1 VCTVMNRIKY
11 FASETWA
18 SLRKNLI
25 LAVAAIAVVA
35 VSLGILAL
43 VVMGWNVFS
52 NMIKNAE
59 RRVGEV
65 DIYLSDLTGEE
76 ERQAIE
82 DFLVAIPEVD
92 PSEVVYKTKE
102 EALEEFKER
111 FKDQPELWQ
120 YINENPLPDSFEV
133 STKDPKDVGLVVSK
147 IDNEAPYLE
156 RIEDIRSASSA
167 IEKLENIF
175 DKFRQIGII
184 GVIALAV
191 IAILLVSVTIQV
203 AIFARRREIGIMKLV
218 GATNWFIRWPFL
230 LEGIAEGLIGSAVAI
245 LVALAV
251 KVWILDK
258 LVYDLQFL
266 RLSLS
271 SELLPILIPC
281 MLVGGVIIGALGS
294 AYALGRFLEV

>member
-1 VCTVMNRIKY
+1 MNKIKY
-11 FASETWA
+11 IAAETWS

-43 VVMGWNVFS
+43 VVMGWNMFS

-59 RRVGEV
+59 RKVGEV
-65 DIYLSDLTGEE
+65 DIYLSDLTMES
-76 ERQAIE
+76 ERQALN
-82 DFLVAIPEVD
+82 DYLLTIPEVD
-92 PSEVVYKTKE
+92 PLKVVYKDKAT
-102 EALEEFKER
+102 ALEEFKER

-120 YINENPLPDSFEV
+120 YITDNPLPNSFQLI
-133 STKDPKDVGLVVSK
+133 TKDPKDVGAVVEEIRNK
-147 IDNEAPYLE
+147 APYPE
-156 RIEDIRSASSA
+156 RIEDIKSASSA
-167 IEKLENIF
+167 IAKLENIF

-191 IAILLVSVTIQV
+191 VAMMLVSVTIQV

-218 GATNWFIRWPFL
+218 GATNWFIRWPFI
-230 LEGIAEGLIGSAVAI
+230 LEGISEGLIGSIMAI

-258 LVYDLQFL
+258 LIDNLQFL

-271 SELLPILIPC
+271 SGLLVVLVPC
-281 MLVGGVIIGALGS
+281 MLIGGIIIGALGS

>member
-1 VCTVMNRIKY
+1 MNKIKY
-11 FASETWA
+11 IAAETWS

-43 VVMGWNVFS
+43 VVMGWNMFS

-59 RRVGEV
+59 RKVGEV
-65 DIYLSDLTGEE
+65 DIYLSDLTMES
-76 ERQAIE
+76 ERQALN
-82 DFLVAIPEVD
+82 DYLLTIPEVD
-92 PSEVVYKTKE
+92 PLKVVYKDKAT
-102 EALEEFKER
+102 ALDEFKER

-120 YINENPLPDSFEV
+120 YITDNPLPNSFQLI
-133 STKDPKDVGLVVSK
+133 TKDPKDVGAVVDEIRNK
-147 IDNEAPYLE
+147 APYPE
-156 RIEDIRSASSA
+156 RIEDIKSASSA
-167 IEKLENIF
+167 IAKLENIF

-191 IAILLVSVTIQV
+191 VAMMLVSVTIQV

-218 GATNWFIRWPFL
+218 GATNWFIRWPFI
-230 LEGIAEGLIGSAVAI
+230 LEGIAEGLIGSIMAI

-258 LVYDLQFL
+258 LIGNLQFL
-266 RLSLS
+266 RLSIS
-271 SELLPILIPC
+271 SGLLIVLVPC
-281 MLVGGVIIGALGS
+281 MLIGGIIIGALGS

>member
-1 VCTVMNRIKY
+1 MNKLAY

-25 LAVAAIAVVA
+25 LAVAAVAVVA
-35 VSLGILAL
+35 VSLGTLAL
-43 VVMGWNVFS
+43 VVMGWNMFS

-59 RRVGEV
+59 RKVGEV
-65 DIYLSDLTGEE
+65 DIYLSDLTVEE

-82 DFLVAIPEVD
+82 AFLVSIPEVD
-92 PSEVVYKTKE
+92 PLRVIYKDKE
-102 EALEEFKER
+102 TALQEFKER
-111 FKDQPELWQ
+111 FRDQPELWE
-120 YINENPLPDSFEV
+120 YISENPLPNSYELM
-133 STKDPKDVGLVVSK
+133 TKDPKDVGRVVGEIS
-147 IDNEAPYLE
+147 NNAPYRE
-156 RIEDIRSASSA
+156 RIEDIKSASGA

-175 DKFRQIGII
+175 DKFRQIGIV
-184 GVIALAV
+184 GVIALAIISV
-191 IAILLVSVTIQV
+191 LLVSVTIQV

-230 LEGIAEGLIGSAVAI
+230 LEGVFEGLLGSLVAI

-258 LVYDLQFL
+258 LIDNLQFL
-266 RLSLS
+266 RLSIS
-271 SELLPILIPC
+271 PGLLPVLIPG
-281 MLVGGVIIGALGS
+281 MILAGIVIGALGS

>member
-1 VCTVMNRIKY
+1 MNKIGY
-11 FASETWA
+11 FVSETWV

-35 VSLGILAL
+35 VSLGILGL
-43 VVMGWNVFS
+43 VVMGWNMFS

-59 RRVGEV
+59 RKVGEV
-65 DIYLSDLTGEE
+65 DVYLSDLTTEE
-76 ERQAIE
+76 ERAAIE
-82 DFLVAIPEVD
+82 AFLVGIPEVD
-92 PSEVVYKTKE
+92 PATVVYKDKE
-102 EALEEFKER
+102 TALREFKER
-111 FKDQPELWQ
+111 FKEQPELWE
-120 YINENPLPDSFEV
+120 YIDENPLPNSYELM
-133 STKDPKDVGLVVSK
+133 TKDPKDVGVVVGVIS
-147 IDNEAPYLE
+147 NEATYRE
-156 RIEDIRSASSA
+156 RIEDIKSASSA

-184 GVIALAV
+184 GVIALAI

-203 AIFARRREIGIMKLV
+203 AIFARRKEIGIMKLV

-230 LEGIAEGLIGSAVAI
+230 MEGVSEGLVGSLLAI

-258 LVYDLQFL
+258 LIENLQFL

-271 SELLPILIPC
+271 PGLLPVLIPC
-281 MLVGGVIIGALGS
+281 MIIGGIVIGALGS

>member
-1 VCTVMNRIKY
+1 MNKIKY
-11 FASETWA
+11 IAAETWS

-43 VVMGWNVFS
+43 VVMGWNMFS

-59 RRVGEV
+59 RKVGEV
-65 DIYLSDLTGEE
+65 DIYLSDLTVES
-76 ERQAIE
+76 ERQALN
-82 DFLVAIPEVD
+82 DYLLTVPEVD
-92 PSEVVYKTKE
+92 PLKVVYKDKAT
-102 EALEEFKER
+102 ALEEFKER

-120 YINENPLPDSFEV
+120 YITDNPLPNSFQLI
-133 STKDPKDVGLVVSK
+133 TKDPKDVGAVVEEIRNK
-147 IDNEAPYLE
+147 APYPE
-156 RIEDIRSASSA
+156 RIEDIKSASSA
-167 IEKLENIF
+167 IAKLENIF

-191 IAILLVSVTIQV
+191 VAMMLVSVTIQV

-218 GATNWFIRWPFL
+218 GATNWFIRWPFI
-230 LEGIAEGLIGSAVAI
+230 LEGIAEGLIGSIMAI
-245 LVALAV
+245 LVALGV

-258 LVYDLQFL
+258 LIDNLQFL

-271 SELLPILIPC
+271 SGLLVVLVPC
-281 MLVGGVIIGALGS
+281 MLIGGIVIGALGS

>member
-1 VCTVMNRIKY
+1 MNRLKY
-11 FASETWA
+11 FAAETWA

-35 VSLGILAL
+35 VSLGILGL
-43 VVMGWNVFS
+43 VVLGWNMFS

-59 RRVGEV
+59 RKVGEI
-65 DIYLSDLTGEE
+65 DIYLDDLTVEE
-76 ERQAIE
+76 ERFDIE
-82 DFLVAIPEVD
+82 QFLLSIPEVN
-92 PSEVVYKTKE
+92 PETVVYKTKD

-111 FKDQPELWQ
+111 FKDQPELWE
-120 YINENPLPDSFEV
+120 YIEENPLPNSFELM
-133 STKDPKDVGLVVSK
+133 TKDPKDVGVVVNK
-147 IDNEAPYLE
+147 VDVEAPYRE

-184 GVIALAV
+184 GVVALAL
-191 IAILLVSVTIQV
+191 IAIMLVSVTIQV

-230 LEGIAEGLIGSAVAI
+230 LEGMLEGFLGALVAI
-245 LVALAV
+245 AVVLAV
-251 KVWILDK
+251 KVWILDR
-258 LVYDLQFL
+258 LIDSLQFL

-271 SELLPILIPC
+271 SGVLVVLIPSII
-281 MLVGGVIIGALGS
+281 LGGILIGALGS

>member
-1 VCTVMNRIKY
+1 MNKIKY
-11 FASETWA
+11 VAAETWA

-35 VSLGILAL
+35 VSLGILGL
-43 VVMGWNVFS
+43 VVMGWNMFS

-59 RRVGEV
+59 RKVGEV
-65 DIYLSDLTGEE
+65 DVYLSDLTLES

-82 DFLVAIPEVD
+82 DFLVAIPEVN
-92 PSEVVYKTKE
+92 PKTVYYKTKD
-102 EALEEFKER
+102 EALQEFQER

-120 YINENPLPDSFEV
+120 YITENPLPNSFQLL
-133 STKDPKDVGLVVSK
+133 TKDPKDVGTVVAQ
-147 IDNEAPYLE
+147 INNNAPYRD
-156 RIEDIRSASSA
+156 RIEDIKSASSA

-184 GVIALAV
+184 AVIALAI

-218 GATNWFIRWPFL
+218 GATNWFIRWPFI
-230 LEGIAEGLIGSAVAI
+230 LEGVLEGLIGSAVAI
-245 LVALAV
+245 VVALAV

-258 LVYDLQFL
+258 LIENLQFL

-271 SELLPILIPC
+271 SALLPVLIPF
-281 MLVGGVIIGALGS
+281 MLIGGVVIGALGS

>member
-1 VCTVMNRIKY
+1 MNKITY

-43 VVMGWNVFS
+43 VVMGWNMFS
-52 NMIKNAE
+52 NMIKSAE
-59 RRVGEV
+59 RKVGEIGV
-65 DIYLSDLTGEE
+65 YLSDLTMEE

-82 DFLVAIPEVD
+82 AYLVSIPEVD
-92 PSEVVYKTKE
+92 PLQVTYKDKE
-102 EALEEFKER
+102 TALQEFKER
-111 FKDQPELWQ
+111 FKDQPELWE
-120 YINENPLPDSFEV
+120 YLTENPLPNSYEL
-133 STKDPKDVGLVVSK
+133 STKDPKDVGVVVGEIS
-147 IDNEAPYLE
+147 NNAPYRE
-156 RIEDIRSASSA
+156 RIEDIKSASGA

-184 GVIALAV
+184 GVIALA
-191 IAILLVSVTIQV
+191 IISILLVSVTIQV

-230 LEGIAEGLIGSAVAI
+230 LEGVFEGLLGSIVAI
-245 LVALAV
+245 LVSWAV

-258 LVYDLQFL
+258 LIDNLQFL

-271 SELLPILIPC
+271 SSLLWVLFPC
-281 MLVGGVIIGALGS
+281 MIVGGIIIGALGS

>member
-1 VCTVMNRIKY
+1 MNKLKY

-35 VSLGILAL
+35 VSLGILGL
-43 VVMGWNVFS
+43 VVMGWNMFS

-59 RRVGEV
+59 RKVGEV
-65 DIYLSDLTGEE
+65 DVYLSDLTVEE
-76 ERQAIE
+76 ERRAIE
-82 DFLVAIPEVD
+82 DFLLTIPEVN
-92 PSEVVYKTKE
+92 PSAVVYKTKE
-102 EALEEFKER
+102 EALREFQER

-120 YINENPLPDSFEV
+120 YITENPLPNSFEV
-133 STKDPKDVGLVVSK
+133 LTKDPKDVGVVVSK
-147 IDNEAPYLE
+147 IGNQAPYRE
-156 RIEDIRSASSA
+156 RIEDIKSASSA

-184 GVIALAV
+184 GVIALAIV
-191 IAILLVSVTIQV
+191 AILLVSVTIQV

-218 GATNWFIRWPFL
+218 GATNWFIRWPFI
-230 LEGIAEGLIGSAVAI
+230 LEGVLEGLVGSLIAI
-245 LVALAV
+245 LVALSV
-251 KVWILDK
+251 KVWILDR
-258 LVYDLQFL
+258 LIENLQFL

-271 SELLPILIPC
+271 SGLLLVLVPCILA
-281 MLVGGVIIGALGS
+281 GGVIIGALGS

>member
-1 VCTVMNRIKY
+1 MNKIKY
-11 FASETWA
+11 IAAETWS

-43 VVMGWNVFS
+43 VVMGWNMFS

-59 RRVGEV
+59 RKVGEV
-65 DIYLSDLTGEE
+65 DIYLSDLTMES
-76 ERQAIE
+76 ERQALN
-82 DFLVAIPEVD
+82 DYLLTVPEVD
-92 PSEVVYKTKE
+92 PLKVVYKDKAT
-102 EALEEFKER
+102 ALEEFKER

-120 YINENPLPDSFEV
+120 YITDNPLPNSFQLI
-133 STKDPKDVGLVVSK
+133 TKDPKDVGAVVEEIRNK
-147 IDNEAPYLE
+147 APYPE
-156 RIEDIRSASSA
+156 RIEDIKSASSA
-167 IEKLENIF
+167 IAKLENIF

-191 IAILLVSVTIQV
+191 VAMMLVSVTIQV

-218 GATNWFIRWPFL
+218 GATNWFIRWPFI
-230 LEGIAEGLIGSAVAI
+230 LEGIAEGLIGSIMAI
-245 LVALAV
+245 LVALGV

-258 LVYDLQFL
+258 LIDNLQFL

-271 SELLPILIPC
+271 SGLLVVLVPC
-281 MLVGGVIIGALGS
+281 MLIGGIVIGALGS